1 MSITDIVEMIR
12 YYSVFF
18 FLFLASVSFTQ
29 ENRTI
34 DGQRNNLNDPHWGAI
49 EAPLLRKAT
58 NNYVDGAQE
67 INDKGLPTPREVSNQ
82 LFEQLDDHLESQS
95 LSDYVWLFGQ
105 FLDHDISLIEN
116 GHEVST
122 LDIPTDDEYFSPQTV
137 IPLSRSEY
145 MPGTGQGIG
154 NPRMYQN
161 KVTSFIDGSNVYG
174 STEERANW
182 LRSFSDGKLKVSK
195 NSILNEDVLPWN
207 TVTGEF
213 NDQVDLSPAA
223 TMADDT
229 KSLNKYFVAG
239 DDRANE
245 NTLLL
250 CIHILFVREHNRLCD
265 ELKERYPSWNDEQL
279 YQRARKMVGAYLQSI
294 TYNEWLPAMGVY
306 LPEYPGYSAAIE
318 PSIMNVFSA
327 AAFRIGH
334 TMIDDDIIRMDNE
347 GEIIAAGN
355 LNLKDAFFKPR
366 QILEAQGIDAYFKG
380 MGTQVMQEMDCKM
393 IGDLRNF
400 LFQGPSNTGLD
411 LASINIFRGRDR
423 GLPDYNT
430 IRTDFGLTKMSSF
443 DDMTDNPEDIKVLT
457 ELYGTI
463 DKVDA
468 WVGML
473 TERHI
478 DDTAVFGEL
487 VMTIIKDQFRNLR
500 NCDRFYF
507 ENDKTFSQSE
517 IAAIKR
523 TTLHDIIM
531 RNTSITLMQPNVF
544 EAMPHMDIPNLVI
557 EQIALEALVYP
568 NPIDSRTTVKIYSD
582 KEIETNY
589 QLISQT
595 GQVLQSGTLDLY
607 TGQDNY
613 LELFFDESY
622 SKGHYNLLLETE
634 ENYTV
639 LKLLKQ

>member
-1 MSITDIVEMIR
+1 MIK

-18 FLFLASVSFTQ
+18 FLFLSSISLSQ

-34 DGQRNNLNDPHWGAI
+34 DGQRNNPIEPTWGSTDV
-49 EAPLLRKAT
+49 PLERKT
-58 NNYVDGAQE
+58 SINYLDDVQE
-67 INDKGLPTPREVSNQ
+67 INDVDLPTPRQISNQ
-82 LFEQLDDHLESQS
+82 LFEQNTDFLEAKS

-116 GHEVST
+116 GDET
-122 LDIPTDDEYFSPQTV
+122 TILEIPTDDNYFSPQTI
-137 IPLSRSEY
+137 IPLSRSEH
-145 MPGTGQGIG
+145 MPGTGQGVG

-174 STEERANW
+174 STTERANW
-182 LRSFSDGKLKVSK
+182 LRSFEDGKLKVSK
-195 NSILNEDVLPWN
+195 NSVLNEEVLPWN

-213 NDQVDLSPAA
+213 NDQIDLSAAA

-229 KSLNKYFVAG
+229 RSLNKYFVAG

-250 CIHILFVREHNRLCD
+250 CMHILFVREHNRLCD
-265 ELKERYPSWNDEQL
+265 ELKKRYPSWNDEKL

-294 TYNEWLPAMGVY
+294 TYNEWLPSLGVY
-306 LPEYPGYSAAIE
+306 LPEYQGYTANVE

-334 TMIDDDIIRMDNE
+334 TMIDDDIIRMNNE
-347 GEIIAAGN
+347 GEIIPAGN
-355 LNLKDAFFKPR
+355 LSLKDAFFQPR
-366 QILEAQGIDAYFKG
+366 QILEAHGIDPYFKG

-430 IRTDFGLTKMSSF
+430 LRKDFGLAKLNSF
-443 DDMTDNPEDIKVLT
+443 SDMTDNAEDIAVLSD
-457 ELYGTI
+457 LYGSV
-463 DKVDA
+463 DKIDA

-478 DDTAVFGEL
+478 DESAVFGEL

-500 NCDRFYF
+500 DCDRFYF
-507 ENDKTFSQSE
+507 ENDKTFSPSE
-517 IAAIKR
+517 IATIKR

-568 NPIDSRTTVKIYSD
+568 NPIDTRTTVKIYSD
-582 KEIETNY
+582 KEIRSSY
-589 QLISQT
+589 QLIGEN
-595 GQVLQSGTLDLY
+595 GQVLQSGTIDLY

-613 LELFFDESY
+613 LELFFDATY
-622 SKGHYNLLLETE
+622 SKGHYSLLLETE
-634 ENYTV
+634 EGYTI
-639 LKLLKQ
+639 LKLIKQ